1 MRHWILWE
9 FRRRKRCKNVTRDKQ
24 QETCHMSLGTC
35 HKYMKIGID
44 ARSILN
50 PEKGDAIGVGHYTYQ
65 LIRHL
70 LKIDSENE
78 YVIFFDF
85 RVREKD
91 VKKFSKPNVKIRFY
105 PFSDYK
111 KYLPGAYS
119 EILGTATLQKEKL
132 DVLHSTSAFN
142 RIPVG
147 YNGKMLV
154 TFHDMSMFDIPEY
167 LSAMKRT
174 KNKAVARMMANK
186 ADKIIAV
193 SKSIKEDV
201 KKFLDISEEKLNV
214 IYSGLDKRFFE
225 ETEVD
230 GGKVLGKH
238 DITKKYILFLG
249 TLEPSKNI
257 ARLLEAFSKFKVLQK
272 QKNGGK
278 FEYQLVLAGK
288 RGWLAQEYHQIIKD
302 LGLSKDVVFTGYVI
316 GDELVPLFKGAEFFV
331 MPSLYE
337 GFGMTVL
344 EAFATKTPAIVSEVA
359 SLPEI
364 VGDAAYMIN
373 PLDTSELAQAISEFA
388 ADENLRNS
396 YILKG
401 VEQAK
406 KFDWDKTARETLEI
420 YKSI

>member
-1 MRHWILWE
+1 MEWMRQKKC
-9 FRRRKRCKNVTRDKQ
+9 RKVTRDKQ
-24 QETCHMSLGTC
+24 QETSYVSLVTC
-35 HKYMKIGID
+35 HKCMKIGID

-70 LKIDSENE
+70 LKIDKENE
-78 YVIFFDF
+78 YVLFFDF

-91 VKKFSKPNVKIRFY
+91 VKKFAQSNVKIKFY
-105 PFSDYK
+105 PYSDYK

-142 RIPVG
+142 RIPMG
-147 YNGKMLV
+147 FDGKTIV
-154 TFHDMSMFDIPEY
+154 TFHDMSMFNIPEY
-167 LSAMKRT
+167 LSAVKRT
-174 KNKAVARMMANK
+174 KNKAVARLMAKK
-186 ADKIIAV
+186 ADSIIAV
-193 SKSIKEDV
+193 SGSIEDDV
-201 KKFLDISEEKLNV
+201 KKFLNVDSEKIKV
-214 IYSGLDKRFFE
+214 IYSGLDERFFE
-225 ETEVD
+225 ESEISA
-230 GGKVLGKH
+230 GKVLGKH

-257 ARLLEAFSKFKVLQK
+257 ARLLEAFSRFKAAQK
-272 QKNGGK
+272 QKNSGK

-302 LGLSKDVVFTGYVI
+302 MGLSKDVVFTGYVI
-316 GDELVPLFKGAEFFV
+316 GDELVPLFRGAEFFV

-344 EAFATKTPAIVSEVA
+344 EAFATRTPAIVANIA

-364 VGDAAYMIN
+364 VGEAARLVN
-373 PLDTSELAQAISEFA
+373 PLDTKGLAQAIGEFA
-388 ADENLRNS
+388 NDKNLRES
-396 YILKG
+396 YIEKG
-401 VEQAK
+401 LEQAR
-406 KFDWDKTARETLEI
+406 KFNWDETAAKTLEI
-420 YKSI
+420 YKSFK